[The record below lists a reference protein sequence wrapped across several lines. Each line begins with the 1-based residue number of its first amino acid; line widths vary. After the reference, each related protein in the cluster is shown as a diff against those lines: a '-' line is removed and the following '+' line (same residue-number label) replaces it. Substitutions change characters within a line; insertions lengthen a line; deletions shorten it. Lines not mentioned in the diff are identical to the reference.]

1 MGGLPA
7 IAAVPLPMTGAT
19 DLLSPG
25 ASPGHPCLRGRPGMD
40 ALQVVRGAVG
50 GHTGL
55 ARAARTGCVA
65 ILISAD
71 IVRGALVVLK
81 I

>member
-1 MGGLPA
+1 
-7 IAAVPLPMTGAT
+7 
-19 DLLSPG
+19 
-25 ASPGHPCLRGRPGMD
+25 MD

-65 ILISAD
+65 ILLSAD

-81 I
+81 T